1 MQNDNAITITME
13 EAQHIAFYALNLEKG
28 NVPDEVVRVLER
40 IKNEYENYMKK
51 ARLLME
57 SVKP

>member
-1 MQNDNAITITME
+1 MQNDNEITITME

-57 SVKP
+57 STRP